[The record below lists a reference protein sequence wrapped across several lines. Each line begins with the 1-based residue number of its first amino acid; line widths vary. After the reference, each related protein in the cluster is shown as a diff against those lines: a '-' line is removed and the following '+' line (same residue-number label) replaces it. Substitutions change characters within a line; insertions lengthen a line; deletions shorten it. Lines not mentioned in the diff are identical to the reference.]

1 VSSVLAAR
9 RRQPGFELRSGQLAV
24 IALLLIL
31 AIVAWIVTDLRMAG
45 MDAGPGTDPGAFG
58 FYITTW
64 VVMMAAMMFP
74 SIAPMVLTFRTL
86 QGRRR
91 EQGLRVPAGVTGL
104 FVGGYLGVWA
114 ASGLIGYA
122 VLKEGRALD
131 GGLFA
136 WDSAGRWVAVAVLVA
151 AAVYE
156 FTPLKRACLV
166 RCRSPLGFLMGS
178 WRDGSAGALRMGAEH
193 GAWCLG
199 CCWAL
204 MAALFALGAMSLA
217 WMLLIGALI
226 AAEKLLPWARAS
238 SASVAVVLGVLALG
252 IAVSPASVPALTV
265 PGSPAAMRAMDEMS
279 GSGSMSHSGSGTMSH
294 SGSGTMSH
302 SGSGTMSHSGSGEV
316 SKSSSDGMSK
326 SSTTMSGSGMH

>member
-1 VSSVLAAR
+1 MSGAEARPASPTRLPGPPDVSPAIAAR
-9 RRQPGFELRSGQLAV
+9 PRRPGFELRSGQLAV
-24 IALLLIL
+24 VALLLVL

-45 MDAGPGTDPGAFG
+45 MDAGPGTNPGAFV

-74 SIAPMVLTFRTL
+74 SIAPMVLTFNTL
-86 QGRRR
+86 QSRRR
-91 EQGLRVPAGVTGL
+91 NHGQRVPAGVSGL
-104 FVGGYLGVWA
+104 FVGGYLAVWA

-122 VLKEGRALD
+122 ALRSGRALD

-136 WDSAGRWVAVAVLVA
+136 WHAAGRWVAAAVLVA

-178 WRDGSAGALRMGAEH
+178 WRDGSGGALRMGIEH

-204 MAALFALGAMSLA
+204 MAALFALGAMSLT

-226 AAEKLLPWARAS
+226 AAEKLLPWQQAS
-238 SASVAVVLGVLALG
+238 SAGVAVVLGALALG
-252 IAVSPASVPALTV
+252 VAVSPANVPALTV
-265 PGSPAAMRAMDEMS
+265 PGSPAAMKAMGAMS
-279 GSGSMSHSGSGTMSH
+279 GSGSMSHSGSG
-294 SGSGTMSH
+294 
-302 SGSGTMSHSGSGEV
+302 
-316 SKSSSDGMSK
+316 GMSK
-326 SSTTMSGSGMH
+326 SSGSGAMPKSSGSMSGSGMH

>member
-1 VSSVLAAR
+1 
-9 RRQPGFELRSGQLAV
+9 
-24 IALLLIL
+24 
-31 AIVAWIVTDLRMAG
+31 
-45 MDAGPGTDPGAFG
+45 
-58 FYITTW
+58 
-64 VVMMAAMMFP
+64 MAAMMFP

-91 EQGLRVPAGVTGL
+91 EQGLHVPAGVSAL
-104 FVGGYLGVWA
+104 FVGGYLAIWA

-131 GGLFA
+131 GGVLA
-136 WDSAGRWVAVAVLVA
+136 WHSAGRWVAVAILVA

-226 AAEKLLPWARAS
+226 AAEKLLPWERAS
-238 SASVAVVLGVLALG
+238 SAGVAVVLGVLAFG
-252 IAVSPASVPALTV
+252 IALSPASVPALTV
-265 PGSPAAMRAMDEMS
+265 PGSPAAMRAMDAMSGSRNMSHSGSGSMSHSGSGSMSHSGSGSMSHSGSGSMSHS
-279 GSGSMSHSGSGTMSH
+279 GSGSMSHSGSGT
-294 SGSGTMSH
+294 G
-302 SGSGTMSHSGSGEV
+302 
-316 SKSSSDGMSK
+316 GMSR
-326 SSTTMSGSGMH
+326 SSTTMSESAMP